1 MRPGSCRPLQIS
13 DLMILVLATAGGL
26 FLVKQVSP
34 NYAGGGPIVLWVE
47 DWMRTWITPWL
58 SMMSMAIF
66 VIRLRRPRPRLRRI
80 LRQPGAV
87 AAVMALASLGYIG
100 LLTLGRVAVRGDLRN
115 PLGDYFDL
123 SLIQAGPM
131 IAGAWIALRLTGRL
145 HRERGWI
152 DGLGT
157 LVGALWV
164 LIAMLF
170 EFCLLAYG

>member
-1 MRPGSCRPLQIS
+1 LRH
-13 DLMILVLATAGGL
+13 T
-26 FLVKQVSP
+26 
-34 NYAGGGPIVLWVE
+34 
-47 DWMRTWITPWL
+47 
-58 SMMSMAIF
+58 IF
-66 VIRLRRPRPRLRRI
+66 IPRHAKPCNKPRPR
-80 LRQPGAV
+80 G
-87 AAVMALASLGYIG
+87 
-100 LLTLGRVAVRGDLRN
+100 TLGRVAVRGDLSN